1 MLMQCKVFMLKSKP
15 EKLKNGF
22 LTFIDFFL
30 MIMEY

>member
-22 LTFIDFFL
+22 LTFIDFL